1 MFLQKVSANDSRF
14 KTLLFHDGMNIVT
27 ADRTQ
32 ESEDNDSR
40 NGAGKTSLARIL
52 RYLLGGNM
60 TRGNPLK
67 VEALKDF
74 TFSADF
80 TLPEGR
86 FYVERPMHPMTRI
99 VINEKEETI
108 DTWKALVGRAYSLTE
123 EISRPTLGEL
133 VSQTIRTDFSN
144 PIKTD
149 PHDSDWQDGV
159 RLGYLLGLSPYKLNA
174 VKSVK
179 ALKKNQKNIKK
190 AIKDGALPGI
200 SLDEGTIRSKLI
212 NAEKQR
218 DRMSNELKH
227 FKVDEQYRDHQEK
240 ADELSQQIRDLNE
253 EVLSLKKR
261 KDGLEKAMKDN
272 LNEKNRFDRDRESQ
286 VQQLYAEM
294 KVVLPNAIF
303 QRYEDVLAF
312 NKSVVRNR
320 KIFLDSELR
329 SVLEQLEKDS
339 NKIACL
345 DTQRASIMEI
355 LNTGIALETFQKAQQ
370 KVQKLEDQI
379 IRLKKE
385 LELATNLNANHIE
398 LKRKAADAQA
408 ELHNDIN
415 SQENRKREE
424 DVISRFTE
432 LGNEIYRDREANL
445 SIVDATDGQLSVTP
459 SIIGDASAGIKQV
472 EMFLLDMV
480 FLTNAMELGR
490 SPRFIF
496 HDSRLFDSMDSR
508 QLGSCLN
515 IGARLADK
523 IGFQY
528 VVTVNS
534 DNLRNAE
541 GFENKE
547 EYQVKPTLTDY
558 GESGGLFGFRF

>member
-99 VINEKEETI
+99 VINEKEATI

-133 VSQTIRTDFSN
+133 VSQTIRTDFNN

-385 LELATNLNANHIE
+385 LELATNLNANHIC
-398 LKRKAADAQA
+398 LLYTSDAAD
-408 ELHNDIN
+408 E
-415 SQENRKREE
+415 
-424 DVISRFTE
+424 
-432 LGNEIYRDREANL
+432 
-445 SIVDATDGQLSVTP
+445 
-459 SIIGDASAGIKQV
+459 
-472 EMFLLDMV
+472 
-480 FLTNAMELGR
+480 
-490 SPRFIF
+490 
-496 HDSRLFDSMDSR
+496 
-508 QLGSCLN
+508 
-515 IGARLADK
+515 
-523 IGFQY
+523 
-528 VVTVNS
+528 
-534 DNLRNAE
+534 
-541 GFENKE
+541 
-547 EYQVKPTLTDY
+547 
-558 GESGGLFGFRF
+558 